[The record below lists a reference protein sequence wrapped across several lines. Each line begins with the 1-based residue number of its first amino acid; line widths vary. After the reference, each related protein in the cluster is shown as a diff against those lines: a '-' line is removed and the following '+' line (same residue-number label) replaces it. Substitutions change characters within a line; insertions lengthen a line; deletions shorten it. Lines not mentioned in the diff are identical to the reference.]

1 MLHLCCVTNLVH
13 YKSGLFTDD
22 DALYASKHSMKDF
35 RNSRYMKIFRK
46 AIKENDKSIL
56 NETCKTC
63 MKQEQAGKKSSR
75 QFYLE

>member
-1 MLHLCCVTNLVH
+1 MMILCN
-13 YKSGLFTDD
+13 
-22 DALYASKHSMKDF
+22 ASKHSMKDF

-63 MKQEQAGKKSSR
+63 IKQEQAVKNHLDN
-75 QFYLE
+75 FI